1 MPKVS
6 LTRVGSRLLISAT
19 LFSSLLLVACSGG
32 DNGEQQQMPPAS
44 VVTVQVVPQNVEVRA
59 DYAGRAA
66 GAREVEVRAR
76 VAGILEQRNY
86 VEGDMVEAGD
96 VLFSL
101 EREPFEVALR
111 SAEAELS
118 NARANLR
125 QAERE
130 WQRIEDLY
138 DEQAISRREKDD
150 AMSALELARAGYQL
164 AEASV
169 ERAKI
174 DLDYTEVRAPIGGVT
189 ALEAQPEGSL
199 LSNGSLLTTV
209 TELDP
214 IHVRFSLPER
224 DARVQ
229 RAMRGENG
237 GGNRE
242 AQIIFEDGQ
251 IYAEI
256 GVVNF
261 TQSTVDRTTGNVR
274 ARAVF
279 SNPQQQLMPGEFVR
293 VRVLLQQLENAIVV
307 PEQAVTEGARGP
319 SLYVV
324 EDNKASIRLVE
335 LGPKVEQG
343 QVILSGL
350 DGAAEV
356 IVSGLVNLQD
366 GAPVNVVNPEEE
378 S

>member
-1 MPKVS
+1 MLKLFPA
-6 LTRVGSRLLISAT
+6 RFGSRLLISAT
-19 LFSSLLLVACSGG
+19 LISSLLLTACSGG
-32 DNGEQQQMPPAS
+32 DNDESREMPPAS
-44 VVTVQVVPQNVEVRA
+44 VVTVKVVPQNVEVRA

-66 GAREVEVRAR
+66 GAREVEIRSR
-76 VAGILEQRNY
+76 LAGILEKRNY
-86 VEGDMVEAGD
+86 VEGDRVEAGE
-96 VLFSL
+96 VLFSI
-101 EREPFEVALR
+101 ERKPFEVALR

-130 WQRIEDLY
+130 WQRIENLY
-138 DEQAISRREKDD
+138 DEQAISQREKDD

-169 ERAKI
+169 ERATI
-174 DLDYTEVRAPIGGVT
+174 DLDYTQVRAPIAGVT
-189 ALEAQPEGSL
+189 SLEAQPEGSL
-199 LSNGSLLTTV
+199 LSNGTLLTTV

-237 GGNRE
+237 GGDRE
-242 AQIIFEDGQ
+242 AQIIFEDSQ
-251 IYAEI
+251 MYEET

-279 SNPQQQLMPGEFVR
+279 SNSQQQLMPGEFVR
-293 VRVLLQQLENAIVV
+293 VRVLLQQLDNAIVV

-319 SLYVV
+319 SVFVV
-324 EDNKASIRLVE
+324 EDNKASVRLVE

-350 DGAAEV
+350 EGSLEV

-366 GAPVNVVNPEEE
+366 GAPVNVVNPEDE